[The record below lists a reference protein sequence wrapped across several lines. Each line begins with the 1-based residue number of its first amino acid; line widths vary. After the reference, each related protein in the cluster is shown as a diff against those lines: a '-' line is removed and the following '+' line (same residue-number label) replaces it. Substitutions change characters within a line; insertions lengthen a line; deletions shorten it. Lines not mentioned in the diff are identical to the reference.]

1 MKLLIVEDDPLIR
14 KTVEMKFR
22 KEGFEVL
29 VAIDG
34 REGIEKIKTDDPDV
48 VLTDIMLPYVNGLEI
63 VRTVKARKDK
73 RTPVIVFSTMGQ
85 EAMVEEAYA
94 LGADEFV
101 KKPFSL
107 AELAIRVKR
116 LVANS

>member
-1 MKLLIVEDDPLIR
+1 MRLLIIEDDPLIR
-14 KTVEMKFR
+14 KTVELKFQ

-29 VAIDG
+29 VSPDG
-34 REGIEKIKTDDPDV
+34 KDGLDRLRTELPDI

-63 VRTVKARKDK
+63 IRAVKAISTKK
-73 RTPVIVFSTMGQ
+73 IPVIVFSTMGQ
-85 EAMVEEAYA
+85 ESMVEDAYK

-107 AELAIRVKR
+107 AELSIRVKR
-116 LVANS
+116 LVNL

>member
-1 MKLLIVEDDPLIR
+1 MKLLIVEDDTLIR
-14 KTVEMKFR
+14 KTLELKFR
-22 KEGFEVL
+22 KEGFEVV
-29 VAIDG
+29 VAVDG
-34 REGIEKIKTDDPDV
+34 KDGIAKIETDLPDI
-48 VLTDIMLPYVNGLEI
+48 VLTDIMMPFISGLEI
-63 VRTVKARKDK
+63 VRAVKAIAEKK
-73 RTPVIVFSTMGQ
+73 IPVIVFSTMGQ
-85 EAMVEEAYA
+85 EAMVEEAYR